1 MSLSSLIKS
10 TQHWHLRF
18 SIKGKG
24 DRVERDPGGPCLSP
38 EQTLQFLEAGGSS
51 PGDLALALMD
61 HFHVQ
66 FPEFR
71 GLSCGFRRREQLSP
85 RNPQMGIWALV
96 VFRDGWRVLD
106 QLGTTPE
113 DLLRYLLGTWPP
125 SAWME
130 EVDLLRIPSELRGH
144 LFPDRLRFGPQ
155 NHPLD
160 LHWLGEHLACGL
172 TIMGPLPRLS
182 LPQVLACA
190 GDIHLENVRE
200 LRSVQN
206 LTAPGKQ
213 ITLKAC
219 PELERIELPESTAI
233 VVQDCNRLTQVRG
246 RVTGDLSVEDCSE
259 LSDLDVVFPRDALPP
274 PSVIVK
280 RCLQLESIGRPSG
293 VPRVCRDVIVEDCPK
308 FRGFG
313 PRLIV
318 RRERCITGC
327 PQMMGN
333 Q

>member
-130 EVDLLRIPSELRGH
+130 EADLLRIPSELRGH

-155 NHPLD
+155 DHPMD
-160 LHWLGEHLACGL
+160 LGWLSERLACGL
-172 TIMGPLPRLS
+172 VITGPTPGLI
-182 LPQVLACA
+182 LPQALACI
-190 GDIHLENVRE
+190 GDIDLGNVHGLRNVR
-200 LRSVQN
+200 N
-206 LTAPGKQ
+206 LTAPWRQ
-213 ITLKAC
+213 LTLRAC
-219 PELERIELPESTAI
+219 PDLETIELPESTAT
-233 VVQDCNRLTQVRG
+233 VVQDCPQLVQVRG
-246 RVTGDLSVEDCSE
+246 KVTENIFVTNCPGLIH
-259 LSDLDVVFPRDALPP
+259 LDIVFPRDALPA
-274 PSVIVK
+274 PSLIV
-280 RCLQLESIGRPSG
+280 RNCPNLRTLGRPSG
-293 VPRVCRDVIVEDCPK
+293 VRRTCKDLILEDCPVLSVIQ
-308 FRGFG
+308 
-313 PRLIV
+313 PDLIV
-318 RRERCITGC
+318 RGRSLITGC
-327 PQMMGN
+327 PLLPERT
-333 Q
+333 